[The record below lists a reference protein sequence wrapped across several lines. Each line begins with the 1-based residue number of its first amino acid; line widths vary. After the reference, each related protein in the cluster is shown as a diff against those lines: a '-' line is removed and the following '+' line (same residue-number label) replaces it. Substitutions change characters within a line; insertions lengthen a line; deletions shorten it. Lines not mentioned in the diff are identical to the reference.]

1 MFFVSEEFL
10 RKYEQGE
17 EFVQTI
23 DEAVKP
29 GEGLFEQTVQVQGRF
44 ERKTTRLKGRI
55 IMDITVYT
63 SVG

>member
-17 EFVQTI
+17 EYEQTI

-29 GEGLFEQTVQVQGRF
+29 GQGLFDDYES
-44 ERKTTRLKGRI
+44 KADHKAKKK
-55 IMDITVYT
+55 D
-63 SVG
+63 SKAK

>member
-17 EFVQTI
+17 EAVQTI

-29 GEGLFEQTVQVQGRF
+29 GEGLFDQEY
-44 ERKTTRLKGRI
+44 ESKADRKSRQRAQEGEA
-55 IMDITVYT
+55 
-63 SVG
+63 

>member
-17 EFVQTI
+17 DFVQTI

-29 GEGLFEQTVQVQGRF
+29 GEGLFDQDYQSKADF
-44 ERKTTRLKGRI
+44 KG
-55 IMDITVYT
+55 
-63 SVG
+63 SQESS

>member
-10 RKYEQGE
+10 RKYESGE

-29 GEGLFEQTVQVQGRF
+29 GEGLFDQPYESKAS
-44 ERKTTRLKGRI
+44 RKGKRSPSKKE
-55 IMDITVYT
+55 
-63 SVG
+63 SE

>member
-29 GEGLFEQTVQVQGRF
+29 GEGLFDQEY
-44 ERKTTRLKGRI
+44 ESKSDRKTRQR
-55 IMDITVYT
+55 T
-63 SVG
+63 SQEGEAE

>member
-17 EFVQTI
+17 DFVQTI

-29 GEGLFEQTVQVQGRF
+29 GEGLFDQDYETKAQWKARQ
-44 ERKTTRLKGRI
+44 KTSSGE
-55 IMDITVYT
+55 
-63 SVG
+63 SN

>member
-17 EFVQTI
+17 DYAQTI

-29 GEGLFEQTVQVQGRF
+29 GEGLFDHDYKSIADKKKE
-44 ERKTTRLKGRI
+44 KK
-55 IMDITVYT
+55 
-63 SVG
+63 

>member
-10 RKYEQGE
+10 RKYQQGE

-29 GEGLFEQTVQVQGRF
+29 GEGLFDQEYESKAAHRAR
-44 ERKTTRLKGRI
+44 EK
-55 IMDITVYT
+55 D
-63 SVG
+63 

>member
-17 EFVQTI
+17 DFVQTI

-29 GEGLFEQTVQVQGRF
+29 GEGLFDQDYQSKADFKESQRTGDSQV
-44 ERKTTRLKGRI
+44 ESPA
-55 IMDITVYT
+55 T
-63 SVG
+63 SDEET

>member
-17 EFVQTI
+17 DFAQTI

-29 GEGLFEQTVQVQGRF
+29 GEGLFDQDYQSKADFKSAQG
-44 ERKTTRLKGRI
+44 G
-55 IMDITVYT
+55 D
-63 SVG
+63 

>member
-29 GEGLFEQTVQVQGRF
+29 GEGLFDQPYQSKSDRNAQQRTQEGEDQ
-44 ERKTTRLKGRI
+44 
-55 IMDITVYT
+55 
-63 SVG
+63 

>member
-17 EFVQTI
+17 DFAQTI

-29 GEGLFEQTVQVQGRF
+29 GEGLFDQDYQSKADFKSSQPADNSPVESSP
-44 ERKTTRLKGRI
+44 
-55 IMDITVYT
+55 D
-63 SVG
+63 